1 MSKSL
6 CVRRGGI
13 AAVLLC
19 SAVCASGLLLDLS
32 GASSTCSEI
41 THLFGEVHG
50 ASYIVAE
57 LLCSLPARDGALAV
71 LGLTAALFALF
82 RRAGRGASPAGESA
96 SALNRG
102 ASEPEG
108 AGALVRSASAA
119 GGGTPRL
126 ARGASAAGARVLAE
140 RSGGGGASAWVVAV
154 LFAAAMLFGRSF
166 DETGSAAYIVGG
178 ITPAIRSCWYFIGW
192 LLPAR
197 ALVELVFE
205 GLDRLRAHGTCP
217 SGDRDRFVSPS
228 CGRLRRAAHLV
239 LGAFDRH
246 PFAAPALVLALCW
259 LPVLM
264 GYAPAL
270 FMWDTNTQILQWFG
284 LPNHISSSVDLL
296 DSSVLLTQHHPPLHT
311 ALVGLCV
318 QAGISL
324 VGSENLGI
332 FIYAVLQWA
341 VDILVISWAFR
352 IAQIVGAPRAPR
364 FVALGFIA
372 LVPAYSNYSVLVT
385 KDVLFASA
393 LLLFAIEL
401 VYLVFCAASSDGRIA
416 FSRRHAVLL
425 VAGALGTALLRSGM
439 IVAVA
444 GGALAATLLLWRMQ
458 RRLAREGLR
467 PVSARLL
474 LRVPLIALAL
484 VIAVNLLLARVV
496 YPALAITPS
505 SKREVLS
512 IPMQQV
518 ARFMRDRP
526 DAVQPEDLR
535 AIDRVLDAPS
545 LARLYDPSKSDPV
558 KATYKEQ
565 ASSDDL
571 SAFWQT
577 WARLFARDPGCFI
590 SATAANYYGYFYPA
604 HAMSWSYTSYFSSL
618 VMANTETNL
627 IYSDIASYFSFHQ
640 LDHPLVRA
648 LDGLCSGYR
657 LLFQRLPF
665 LTLTMQAAL
674 YDWALVLLTAYAV
687 RRRRSHA
694 AVFLVPA
701 WVVLLIALVGPCNAT
716 TYFRYAY
723 PVALLVP
730 FLALLIMAPDSRDRA
745 RRASAFVSISTTGGS
760 SMDSPS
766 NMAACAAVGMV
777 AAADTGVVTGSV
789 AAADAA
795 AGTAAAADAAAATA
809 AAAEANAGATSAAAT
824 DAAVANA
831 AAVDA
836 DATDAATPETA
847 ETAPTAKGH
856 VAVLIPCYNEELTV
870 GEVIDDFRRVL
881 PGASIYVYDNN
892 SSDRTAQVA
901 REHGAQVRFE
911 PRQGKGV
918 TVRQMFRDIEADC
931 YLLVD
936 GDSTYPADA
945 APSLIDPILAGEADM
960 TVGDRLSN
968 GSYAQENQRPF
979 HDFGNN
985 LVRWLIRLMYGY
997 AFHDVMTGYRAFSRV
1012 FVRSMPVV
1020 SRGFQLECE
1029 ISIHAVDK
1037 GWRIKEVPIDY
1048 RDRPAGSVSKLSTVS
1063 DGVRVLMAIGSLFKD
1078 YLPFKFFSLVAAVFV
1093 ALGLAAGIPVVA
1105 EFAQTGYVSKV
1116 PSAILAVGLVFC
1128 GALAFSTGCI
1138 LDTVA
1143 KATRKRWE
1151 LDVYRAEDEMRRR
1164 RR

>member
-6 CVRRGGI
+6 CVRRGGS

-32 GASSTCSEI
+32 GASSTYSEI

-57 LLCSLPARDGALAV
+57 LLCSLPARDGALAM

-102 ASEPEG
+102 ASESEG
-108 AGALVRSASAA
+108 TGVLVRSASIAED
-119 GGGTPRL
+119 GMPRF
-126 ARGASAAGARVLAE
+126 ARGASAADAGMLMEHRC
-140 RSGGGGASAWVVAV
+140 GGGASAWVVAV

-166 DETGSAAYIVGG
+166 DEAGSAAYIVGG

-197 ALVELVFE
+197 ALVELAFE

-217 SGDRDRFVSPS
+217 SGDRARSVSPS
-228 CGRLRRAAHLV
+228 CGRLRRAVRLV

-259 LPVLM
+259 LPVLV

-284 LPNHISSSVDLL
+284 LTNHISSSVDLL

-324 VGSENLGI
+324 AGSENLGI
-332 FIYAVLQWA
+332 FIYAVLQWI
-341 VDILVISWAFR
+341 VDILAISWAFR

-372 LVPAYSNYSVLVT
+372 FVPAYSNYSVLVT

-401 VYLVFCAASSDGRIA
+401 VYLVFCAASFDGRIA

-425 VAGALGTALLRSGM
+425 VAGALGAALLRSGM
-439 IVAVA
+439 VVAVA
-444 GGALAATLLLWRMQ
+444 GGAFAATLLLWHMQ

-467 PVSARLL
+467 PVSARSL
-474 LRVPLIALAL
+474 LRIPLIALAL

-505 SKREVLS
+505 SKREALS

-518 ARFMRDRP
+518 ARFMRERP

-565 ASSDDL
+565 TSSDDL

-640 LDHPLVRA
+640 LDHPFVRA

-687 RRRRSHA
+687 RRRRSHP
-694 AVFLVPA
+694 AVVLVPA
-701 WVVLLIALVGPCNAT
+701 WIVLLIALVGPCNAT

-730 FLALLIMAPDSRDRA
+730 FLALLVMAPDPRDRA
-745 RRASAFVSISTTGGS
+745 RRASTFVSISTTGGS

-766 NMAACAAVGMV
+766 NMAACAA
-777 AAADTGVVTGSV
+777 
-789 AAADAA
+789 AAADAS
-795 AGTAAAADAAAATA
+795 AGT
-809 AAAEANAGATSAAAT
+809 
-824 DAAVANA
+824 V
-831 AAVDA
+831 
-836 DATDAATPETA
+836 DAATLEAA

-870 GEVIDDFRRVL
+870 GEVIDDFRQVL

-945 APSLIDPILAGEADM
+945 APALINPILAGEADM

-1012 FVRSMPVV
+1012 FVRSLPVV

-1164 RR
+1164 QR

>member
-6 CVRRGGI
+6 CVRRGGS

-32 GASSTCSEI
+32 GASSTYSEI

-108 AGALVRSASAA
+108 TGVLVRSASTAED
-119 GGGTPRL
+119 GMPRF
-126 ARGASAAGARVLAE
+126 ACGASAADAGILVEHRC
-140 RSGGGGASAWVVAV
+140 GGGASAWVVAV
-154 LFAAAMLFGRSF
+154 LFAASMLFGRSF
-166 DETGSAAYIVGG
+166 DEAGSAAYIVGG

-197 ALVELVFE
+197 ALVELAFE
-205 GLDRLRAHGTCP
+205 GLDRLRVHGTCP
-217 SGDRDRFVSPS
+217 SGDRARSVSPS
-228 CGRLRRAAHLV
+228 CGRLRRAVRLV

-259 LPVLM
+259 LPVLI

-324 VGSENLGI
+324 AGSENLGI
-332 FIYAVLQWA
+332 FIYAVLQWI
-341 VDILVISWAFR
+341 VDILAISWAFR
-352 IAQIVGAPRAPR
+352 IAQIVGAPHAPH

-425 VAGALGTALLRSGM
+425 VAGALGAALLRSGM

-458 RRLAREGLR
+458 RRVAREGLR
-467 PVSARLL
+467 PVSARSL
-474 LRVPLIALAL
+474 LRIPLIALAL
-484 VIAVNLLLARVV
+484 VIAANLLLARVV

-535 AIDRVLDAPS
+535 AIDRALDAPS

-640 LDHPLVRA
+640 LDHPFVRA

-694 AVFLVPA
+694 AVFLAPA
-701 WVVLLIALVGPCNAT
+701 WIVLLIALVGPCNAT

-730 FLALLIMAPDSRDRA
+730 FLALITMAPAPPWDRA
-745 RRASAFVSISTTGGS
+745 CRASTFVSISTTGGS

-766 NMAACAAVGMV
+766 NMAACAA
-777 AAADTGVVTGSV
+777 
-789 AAADAA
+789 AAADAS
-795 AGTAAAADAAAATA
+795 AGT
-809 AAAEANAGATSAAAT
+809 
-824 DAAVANA
+824 V
-831 AAVDA
+831 
-836 DATDAATPETA
+836 DAATLEAA

-945 APSLIDPILAGEADM
+945 APALINPILAGEADM

-1012 FVRSMPVV
+1012 FVRSLPVV

-1164 RR
+1164 QR

>member
-701 WVVLLIALVGPCNAT
+701 WIVLLIALVGPCNAT

-730 FLALLIMAPDSRDRA
+730 FLALITMAPAPPWDRA
-745 RRASAFVSISTTGGS
+745 CRASTFVSISTTGGS

-766 NMAACAAVGMV
+766 NMAACAA
-777 AAADTGVVTGSV
+777 
-789 AAADAA
+789 AAADAS
-795 AGTAAAADAAAATA
+795 AGT
-809 AAAEANAGATSAAAT
+809 
-824 DAAVANA
+824 V
-831 AAVDA
+831 
-836 DATDAATPETA
+836 DAATPEAA

-1105 EFAQTGYVSKV
+1105 EFTQTGYVSKV

>member
-6 CVRRGGI
+6 CVRRGGS

-32 GASSTCSEI
+32 GASSTYSEI

-50 ASYIVAE
+50 TSYIVAE

-82 RRAGRGASPAGESA
+82 RRAGRGAS
-96 SALNRG
+96 
-102 ASEPEG
+102 EPEG
-108 AGALVRSASAA
+108 TGVLVRSASAA
-119 GGGTPRL
+119 EDGMPRF
-126 ARGASAAGARVLAE
+126 ARGASAADAGMLMEHRC
-140 RSGGGGASAWVVAV
+140 GGGASAWVVAV

-166 DETGSAAYIVGG
+166 DEAGSAAYIVGG

-197 ALVELVFE
+197 ALVELAFE
-205 GLDRLRAHGTCP
+205 GLDRLRVHGACP
-217 SGDRDRFVSPS
+217 SGDRARSVSPS
-228 CGRLRRAAHLV
+228 CGRLRRAARLV

-259 LPVLM
+259 LPVLI

-324 VGSENLGI
+324 AGSENLGI
-332 FIYAVLQWA
+332 FIYAVLQWV
-341 VDILVISWAFR
+341 VDILAISWAFR

-401 VYLVFCAASSDGRIA
+401 VYLVFCAASFDGRIA
-416 FSRRHAVLL
+416 FSRRHAVML
-425 VAGALGTALLRSGM
+425 VAGALGAALLRSGM
-439 IVAVA
+439 VVAVA

-458 RRLAREGLR
+458 RRLAPEDLR
-467 PVSARLL
+467 PVSARSL

-505 SKREVLS
+505 SRREALS

-518 ARFMRDRP
+518 ARFMRDHP

-545 LARLYDPSKSDPV
+545 LVRLYDPSKSDPV

-565 ASSDDL
+565 TSSDDL

-618 VMANTETNL
+618 VMANAETNL

-640 LDHPLVRA
+640 LDHPLVHA

-701 WVVLLIALVGPCNAT
+701 WIVLLIALVGPCNAT

-730 FLALLIMAPDSRDRA
+730 FLALITMALAPWDRA
-745 RRASAFVSISTTGGS
+745 CRASTFVSISTTGGS

-777 AAADTGVVTGSV
+777 AAAAADTDVVTGSV
-789 AAADAA
+789 AVAS
-795 AGTAAAADAAAATA
+795 AATA
-809 AAAEANAGATSAAAT
+809 AATVANAGATSAAA
-824 DAAVANA
+824 V
-831 AAVDA
+831 
-836 DATDAATPETA
+836 DAATPETA

-1105 EFAQTGYVSKV
+1105 EFTQTGYVSKV

>member
-1 MSKSL
+1 
-6 CVRRGGI
+6 
-13 AAVLLC
+13 
-19 SAVCASGLLLDLS
+19 
-32 GASSTCSEI
+32 
-41 THLFGEVHG
+41 
-50 ASYIVAE
+50 
-57 LLCSLPARDGALAV
+57 
-71 LGLTAALFALF
+71 
-82 RRAGRGASPAGESA
+82 
-96 SALNRG
+96 
-102 ASEPEG
+102 
-108 AGALVRSASAA
+108 
-119 GGGTPRL
+119 
-126 ARGASAAGARVLAE
+126 
-140 RSGGGGASAWVVAV
+140 
-154 LFAAAMLFGRSF
+154 
-166 DETGSAAYIVGG
+166 
-178 ITPAIRSCWYFIGW
+178 
-192 LLPAR
+192 
-197 ALVELVFE
+197 
-205 GLDRLRAHGTCP
+205 
-217 SGDRDRFVSPS
+217 
-228 CGRLRRAAHLV
+228 
-239 LGAFDRH
+239 
-246 PFAAPALVLALCW
+246 
-259 LPVLM
+259 
-264 GYAPAL
+264 
-270 FMWDTNTQILQWFG
+270 MWDTNTQILQWFG

-324 VGSENLGI
+324 AGSENLGI
-332 FIYAVLQWA
+332 FIYTVLQWT
-341 VDILVISWAFR
+341 VDILAISWAFR

-416 FSRRHAVLL
+416 FSRRHTVLL

-439 IVAVA
+439 VVVVA

-467 PVSARLL
+467 PVSARSL
-474 LRVPLIALAL
+474 LRIPLIALAL
-484 VIAVNLLLARVV
+484 VIAVNLLLVRVV

-505 SKREVLS
+505 SKREALS

-640 LDHPLVRA
+640 LDHPFVRA

-701 WVVLLIALVGPCNAT
+701 WIVLLIALVGPCNAT
-716 TYFRYAY
+716 TYFRYAF

-730 FLALLIMAPDSRDRA
+730 FLALLVMAPDPRDRA
-745 RRASAFVSISTTGGS
+745 RRASTFVSISTTGGS

-766 NMAACAAVGMV
+766 NMAACAA
-777 AAADTGVVTGSV
+777 
-789 AAADAA
+789 AAADAS
-795 AGTAAAADAAAATA
+795 AGT
-809 AAAEANAGATSAAAT
+809 
-824 DAAVANA
+824 V
-831 AAVDA
+831 
-836 DATDAATPETA
+836 DAATPEAA

-870 GEVIDDFRRVL
+870 GEVIDDFRQVL

-945 APSLIDPILAGEADM
+945 APALINPILAGEADM

-1012 FVRSMPVV
+1012 FVRSLPVV

-1164 RR
+1164 QR

>member
-6 CVRRGGI
+6 CVRRGGS

-32 GASSTCSEI
+32 GASSTYSEI

-50 ASYIVAE
+50 TSYIVAE

-82 RRAGRGASPAGESA
+82 RRAGRGAS
-96 SALNRG
+96 
-102 ASEPEG
+102 EPEG
-108 AGALVRSASAA
+108 TGVLVRSASAA
-119 GGGTPRL
+119 EDGMPRF
-126 ARGASAAGARVLAE
+126 ARGASAADAGMLMEHRC
-140 RSGGGGASAWVVAV
+140 GGGASAWVVAV

-166 DETGSAAYIVGG
+166 DEAGSAAYIVGG

-197 ALVELVFE
+197 ALVELAFE
-205 GLDRLRAHGTCP
+205 GLDRLRVHGACP
-217 SGDRDRFVSPS
+217 SGDRARSVSPS
-228 CGRLRRAAHLV
+228 CGRLRRAARLV

-259 LPVLM
+259 LPVLI

-324 VGSENLGI
+324 AGSENLGI
-332 FIYAVLQWA
+332 FIYAVLQWV
-341 VDILVISWAFR
+341 VDILAISWAFR

-401 VYLVFCAASSDGRIA
+401 VYLVFCAASFDGRIA
-416 FSRRHAVLL
+416 FSRRHAVML
-425 VAGALGTALLRSGM
+425 VAGALGAALLRSGM
-439 IVAVA
+439 VVAVA

-458 RRLAREGLR
+458 RRLAPEDLR
-467 PVSARLL
+467 PVSARSL

-505 SKREVLS
+505 SRREALS

-545 LARLYDPSKSDPV
+545 LVRLYDPSKSDPV

-565 ASSDDL
+565 TSSDDL

-618 VMANTETNL
+618 VMANAETNL

-674 YDWALVLLTAYAV
+674 NDWALVLLTAYAV

-701 WVVLLIALVGPCNAT
+701 WIVLLIALVGPCNAT

-730 FLALLIMAPDSRDRA
+730 FLALITMALAPWDRA
-745 RRASAFVSISTTGGS
+745 CRASTFVSISTTGGS

-777 AAADTGVVTGSV
+777 AAAAADTDVVTGSV
-789 AAADAA
+789 AVAS
-795 AGTAAAADAAAATA
+795 AATA
-809 AAAEANAGATSAAAT
+809 AATVANAGATSAAA
-824 DAAVANA
+824 V
-831 AAVDA
+831 
-836 DATDAATPETA
+836 DAATPEAA

-892 SSDRTAQVA
+892 SNDRTAQVA

-945 APSLIDPILAGEADM
+945 APALIDPILAGEADM

-985 LVRWLIRLMYGY
+985 LVSWLIRLMYGY

-1012 FVRSMPVV
+1012 FVRSLPVV

-1105 EFAQTGYVSKV
+1105 EFAQTGYVSKM

-1164 RR
+1164 QR

>member
-6 CVRRGGI
+6 CVRRGGS

-32 GASSTCSEI
+32 GASSTYSEI

-82 RRAGRGASPAGESA
+82 RRAGRGASPAGEGA

-102 ASEPEG
+102 APEPEG
-108 AGALVRSASAA
+108 TGVLVRSASTAED
-119 GGGTPRL
+119 GMPRF
-126 ARGASAAGARVLAE
+126 ARGASAADAGILVEHRC
-140 RSGGGGASAWVVAV
+140 GGGASAWVVAV

-166 DETGSAAYIVGG
+166 DEAGSAAYIVGG

-197 ALVELVFE
+197 ALVELAFE
-205 GLDRLRAHGTCP
+205 GLDRLRAHGACP
-217 SGDRDRFVSPS
+217 SGDRARSVSPS
-228 CGRLRRAAHLV
+228 CGRLRRAARLV

-259 LPVLM
+259 LPVLV

-324 VGSENLGI
+324 AGSENLGI

-341 VDILVISWAFR
+341 VDILAISWAFR

-401 VYLVFCAASSDGRIA
+401 VYLVFCAASFDGRIA

-425 VAGALGTALLRSGM
+425 VAGALGAALLRSGM
-439 IVAVA
+439 VVAVA

-467 PVSARLL
+467 PVSARSL

-505 SKREVLS
+505 SKREALS

-518 ARFMRDRP
+518 ARVVRDRP
-526 DAVQPEDLR
+526 DAVQSEDLR

-545 LARLYDPSKSDPV
+545 LVRLYDPSKSDPV

-577 WARLFARDPGCFI
+577 WARLFARDPGCCI

-640 LDHPLVRA
+640 LDHPFVRA

-687 RRRRSHA
+687 RRRRSHP

-701 WVVLLIALVGPCNAT
+701 WIVLLIALVGPCNAT

-730 FLALLIMAPDSRDRA
+730 FLALITMAPAPWDRA
-745 RRASAFVSISTTGGS
+745 CRASTFVSISTTGGS

-766 NMAACAAVGMV
+766 NMAACAA
-777 AAADTGVVTGSV
+777 
-789 AAADAA
+789 AAADAS
-795 AGTAAAADAAAATA
+795 AGT
-809 AAAEANAGATSAAAT
+809 
-824 DAAVANA
+824 V
-831 AAVDA
+831 
-836 DATDAATPETA
+836 DAATPEAT

-945 APSLIDPILAGEADM
+945 APALIDPILAGEADM

-1012 FVRSMPVV
+1012 FVRSLPVV

-1093 ALGLAAGIPVVA
+1093 ALGLAVGIPVVA

-1151 LDVYRAEDEMRRR
+1151 LDVYRAEDEMRKRQR
-1164 RR
+1164 

>member
-6 CVRRGGI
+6 CVRRGGS

-19 SAVCASGLLLDLS
+19 SSVCASGLLLDLS
-32 GASSTCSEI
+32 GASSTYSEI

-50 ASYIVAE
+50 TSYIVAE

-82 RRAGRGASPAGESA
+82 RRAGRGAS
-96 SALNRG
+96 
-102 ASEPEG
+102 EPEG
-108 AGALVRSASAA
+108 TGALVRSASAA
-119 GGGTPRL
+119 GDGMPRF
-126 ARGASAAGARVLAE
+126 ARGASAADAGVLVE
-140 RSGGGGASAWVVAV
+140 HRCGGGASAWVVAV

-166 DETGSAAYIVGG
+166 DEAGSAAYIVGG

-197 ALVELVFE
+197 ALVELAFE
-205 GLDRLRAHGTCP
+205 GLDRLHAHGACP
-217 SGDRDRFVSPS
+217 SGDRARSVSPS
-228 CGRLRRAAHLV
+228 CGRLRRAARLV

-259 LPVLM
+259 LPVLI

-324 VGSENLGI
+324 AGSENLGI
-332 FIYAVLQWA
+332 FIYAVLQWI
-341 VDILVISWAFR
+341 VDILAISWAFR
-352 IAQIVGAPRAPR
+352 IAQIVGTPRAPR

-401 VYLVFCAASSDGRIA
+401 VYLVFCAASFDGRIA

-439 IVAVA
+439 VVAVA

-467 PVSARLL
+467 PVSARSL
-474 LRVPLIALAL
+474 LRIPLIALAL
-484 VIAVNLLLARVV
+484 VIAVNLLLACVV

-505 SKREVLS
+505 SKREALS

-640 LDHPLVRA
+640 LDHPFVRA

-665 LTLTMQAAL
+665 LTLTLQAAL

-687 RRRRSHA
+687 RRRRSHP

-701 WVVLLIALVGPCNAT
+701 WIVLLIALVGPCNAT

-730 FLALLIMAPDSRDRA
+730 FLALLVMAPDPRDRA
-745 RRASAFVSISTTGGS
+745 RRASTFVSISTTGGS

-777 AAADTGVVTGSV
+777 AAADTDVVTGSV
-789 AAADAA
+789 AAADATTA
-795 AGTAAAADAAAATA
+795 TATAAAAEANAAATG
-809 AAAEANAGATSAAAT
+809 AAEANAGATSAG
-824 DAAVANA
+824 
-831 AAVDA
+831 
-836 DATDAATPETA
+836 ATDAATPEAA

-945 APSLIDPILAGEADM
+945 APALINPILAGEADM

-1012 FVRSMPVV
+1012 FVRSLPVV

-1078 YLPFKFFSLVAAVFV
+1078 YLPFKFFSLMAAVFV

-1164 RR
+1164 QR

>member
-6 CVRRGGI
+6 CVRRGGS

-32 GASSTCSEI
+32 GASSTYSEI

-57 LLCSLPARDGALAV
+57 LLCSLPVRDGALAV

-102 ASEPEG
+102 ASESEG
-108 AGALVRSASAA
+108 TGVLVRSASTAED
-119 GGGTPRL
+119 GMPRF
-126 ARGASAAGARVLAE
+126 ARGASAADAGILVEHRC
-140 RSGGGGASAWVVAV
+140 GGGASAWVVAV
-154 LFAAAMLFGRSF
+154 LFAVAMLFGRSF
-166 DETGSAAYIVGG
+166 DEAGSAAYIVGG

-197 ALVELVFE
+197 ALVELAFE

-217 SGDRDRFVSPS
+217 SGDCARSASPS
-228 CGRLRRAAHLV
+228 CGRMRRAAHLV

-259 LPVLM
+259 FPVLI

-324 VGSENLGI
+324 AGSENLGI
-332 FIYAVLQWA
+332 FIYTVLQWT
-341 VDILVISWAFR
+341 VDILAISWAFR

-416 FSRRHAVLL
+416 FSRRHTVLL

-439 IVAVA
+439 VVVVA

-467 PVSARLL
+467 PVSARSL
-474 LRVPLIALAL
+474 LRIPLIALAL
-484 VIAVNLLLARVV
+484 VIAVNLLLVRVV

-505 SKREVLS
+505 SKREALS

-640 LDHPLVRA
+640 LDHPFVRA

-701 WVVLLIALVGPCNAT
+701 WIVLLIALVGPCNAT
-716 TYFRYAY
+716 TYFRYAF

-730 FLALLIMAPDSRDRA
+730 FLALLVMAPDPRDRA
-745 RRASAFVSISTTGGS
+745 RRASTFVSISTTGGS

-766 NMAACAAVGMV
+766 NMAACAA
-777 AAADTGVVTGSV
+777 
-789 AAADAA
+789 AAADAS
-795 AGTAAAADAAAATA
+795 AGT
-809 AAAEANAGATSAAAT
+809 
-824 DAAVANA
+824 V
-831 AAVDA
+831 
-836 DATDAATPETA
+836 DAATPEAA

-1012 FVRSMPVV
+1012 FVRSLPVV

-1078 YLPFKFFSLVAAVFV
+1078 YLPFKFFSFVAAVFV
-1093 ALGLAAGIPVVA
+1093 ALGLAAGIPVIA

-1164 RR
+1164 QR

>member
-6 CVRRGGI
+6 CVRRGGS

-32 GASSTCSEI
+32 GASSTYSEI

-82 RRAGRGASPAGESA
+82 RRAGRGAS
-96 SALNRG
+96 
-102 ASEPEG
+102 
-108 AGALVRSASAA
+108 
-119 GGGTPRL
+119 
-126 ARGASAAGARVLAE
+126 AAGARVLAE
-140 RSGGGGASAWVVAV
+140 RSGGGGASAWAVAV

-217 SGDRDRFVSPS
+217 SGGRDRFVSPS

-246 PFAAPALVLALCW
+246 PFAASALVLALCW
-259 LPVLM
+259 LPVLI

-296 DSSVLLTQHHPPLHT
+296 DSSVLLTQHHPPLQT

-324 VGSENLGI
+324 AGSENLGI

-385 KDVLFASA
+385 KDVFFASA

-467 PVSARLL
+467 PVSARSL

-526 DAVQPEDLR
+526 DAVQPEDLS

-577 WARLFARDPGCFI
+577 WARLFVRDPGCFI

-701 WVVLLIALVGPCNAT
+701 WIVLLIALVGPCNAT

-730 FLALLIMAPDSRDRA
+730 FLALLVMAPDPRDRA
-745 RRASAFVSISTTGGS
+745 RRASTFVSISTTGGS

-795 AGTAAAADAAAATA
+795 AGTAAAADATTATA

-836 DATDAATPETA
+836 GATDAATPEAA

-1164 RR
+1164 QR

>member
-6 CVRRGGI
+6 CVRRGGS

-32 GASSTCSEI
+32 GASSTYSEI

-57 LLCSLPARDGALAV
+57 LLCSLPARDGALAM

-102 ASEPEG
+102 ASESEG
-108 AGALVRSASAA
+108 AGVLVRSASTAED
-119 GGGTPRL
+119 GMPRF
-126 ARGASAAGARVLAE
+126 ARGASAADAGMLMEHRC
-140 RSGGGGASAWVVAV
+140 GGGASAWVVAV

-166 DETGSAAYIVGG
+166 DEAGSAAYIVGG

-197 ALVELVFE
+197 ALVELAFE

-217 SGDRDRFVSPS
+217 SGDRARSVSPS
-228 CGRLRRAAHLV
+228 CGRLRRAVRLV

-259 LPVLM
+259 LPVLV

-324 VGSENLGI
+324 AGSENLGI
-332 FIYAVLQWA
+332 FIYAVLQWI
-341 VDILVISWAFR
+341 VDILAISWAFR
-352 IAQIVGAPRAPR
+352 IAQIVGTPRAPR

-401 VYLVFCAASSDGRIA
+401 VYLVFCAASFDGRIA

-439 IVAVA
+439 VVAVA

-467 PVSARLL
+467 PVSARSL
-474 LRVPLIALAL
+474 LRIPLIALAL

-505 SKREVLS
+505 SKREALS

-701 WVVLLIALVGPCNAT
+701 WIVLLIALVGPCNAT

-730 FLALLIMAPDSRDRA
+730 FLALITMAPAPWDRA
-745 RRASAFVSISTTGGS
+745 CRASTFVSISTTGGS

-766 NMAACAAVGMV
+766 NMAARA
-777 AAADTGVVTGSV
+777 
-789 AAADAA
+789 
-795 AGTAAAADAAAATA
+795 AAAADAS
-809 AAAEANAGATSAAAT
+809 AGT
-824 DAAVANA
+824 V
-831 AAVDA
+831 
-836 DATDAATPETA
+836 DAATPEAT

-870 GEVIDDFRRVL
+870 GEVIDDFRQVL

-945 APSLIDPILAGEADM
+945 APALIDPILAGEADM

-1012 FVRSMPVV
+1012 FVRSLPVV

-1164 RR
+1164 QR

>member
-6 CVRRGGI
+6 CVRRGGS

-32 GASSTCSEI
+32 GASSTYSEI

-57 LLCSLPARDGALAV
+57 LLCSLPVRDGALAV

-102 ASEPEG
+102 ASESEG
-108 AGALVRSASAA
+108 TGVLVRSASTAED
-119 GGGTPRL
+119 GMPRF
-126 ARGASAAGARVLAE
+126 ARGASAADAGILVEHRC
-140 RSGGGGASAWVVAV
+140 GGGASAWVVAV

-166 DETGSAAYIVGG
+166 DEAGSAAYIVGG

-197 ALVELVFE
+197 ALVELAFE

-217 SGDRDRFVSPS
+217 SGDCARSASPS
-228 CGRLRRAAHLV
+228 CGRMRRAAHLV

-259 LPVLM
+259 FPVLI

-324 VGSENLGI
+324 AGSENLGI
-332 FIYAVLQWA
+332 FIYTVLQWT
-341 VDILVISWAFR
+341 VDILAISWAFR

-416 FSRRHAVLL
+416 FSRRHTVLL

-439 IVAVA
+439 VVVVA

-467 PVSARLL
+467 PVSARSL
-474 LRVPLIALAL
+474 LRIPLIALAL
-484 VIAVNLLLARVV
+484 VIAVNLLLVRVV

-505 SKREVLS
+505 SKREALS

-640 LDHPLVRA
+640 LDHPFVRA

-701 WVVLLIALVGPCNAT
+701 WIVLLIALVGPCNAT
-716 TYFRYAY
+716 TYFRYAF

-730 FLALLIMAPDSRDRA
+730 FLALLVMAPDPRDRA
-745 RRASAFVSISTTGGS
+745 RRASTFVSISTTGGS

-766 NMAACAAVGMV
+766 NMAACAA
-777 AAADTGVVTGSV
+777 
-789 AAADAA
+789 AAADAS
-795 AGTAAAADAAAATA
+795 AGT
-809 AAAEANAGATSAAAT
+809 
-824 DAAVANA
+824 V
-831 AAVDA
+831 
-836 DATDAATPETA
+836 DAATPEAA

-870 GEVIDDFRRVL
+870 GEVIDDFRQVL

-945 APSLIDPILAGEADM
+945 APALINPILAGEADM

-1012 FVRSMPVV
+1012 FVRSLPVV

-1164 RR
+1164 QR

>member
-6 CVRRGGI
+6 CVRRGGS

-19 SAVCASGLLLDLS
+19 SSVCASGLLLDLS
-32 GASSTCSEI
+32 GASSTYSEI

-82 RRAGRGASPAGESA
+82 RRAGRGASPAGD
-96 SALNRG
+96 G
-102 ASEPEG
+102 M
-108 AGALVRSASAA
+108 
-119 GGGTPRL
+119 PRF
-126 ARGASAAGARVLAE
+126 ARGASAADAGVLVE
-140 RSGGGGASAWVVAV
+140 HRCGGGASAWVVAV

-166 DETGSAAYIVGG
+166 DEAGSAAYIVGG

-197 ALVELVFE
+197 ALVELAFE
-205 GLDRLRAHGTCP
+205 GLDRLHAHGACP
-217 SGDRDRFVSPS
+217 SGDRARSVSPS
-228 CGRLRRAAHLV
+228 CGRMRRAAHLV

-259 LPVLM
+259 FPVLI

-296 DSSVLLTQHHPPLHT
+296 DSSVLLTQHHPPLYT

-324 VGSENLGI
+324 AGSENLGI
-332 FIYAVLQWA
+332 FIYAVLQWT
-341 VDILVISWAFR
+341 VDILAISWAFR

-416 FSRRHAVLL
+416 FSRRHTMLL

-439 IVAVA
+439 VVAVA

-467 PVSARLL
+467 PVSARSL
-474 LRVPLIALAL
+474 LRIPLIALAL
-484 VIAVNLLLARVV
+484 VIAVNLLLVRVV

-505 SKREVLS
+505 SKREALS

-535 AIDRVLDAPS
+535 AVDRVLDAPS

-640 LDHPLVRA
+640 LDHPFVRA

-701 WVVLLIALVGPCNAT
+701 WIVLLIALVGPCNAT

-730 FLALLIMAPDSRDRA
+730 FLALLVMAPDPRDRA
-745 RRASAFVSISTTGGS
+745 RRASTFVSISTTGGS

-766 NMAACAAVGMV
+766 NTAACAAVGMV
-777 AAADTGVVTGSV
+777 AAADTDVVTGSV
-789 AAADAA
+789 AAADA
-795 AGTAAAADAAAATA
+795 TTATA
-809 AAAEANAGATSAAAT
+809 AATVANAGATSAAAAG
-824 DAAVANA
+824 AAEANA
-831 AAVDA
+831 G
-836 DATDAATPETA
+836 ATDAGTVDAATLEAA
-847 ETAPTAKGH
+847 ETAPAAKGH

-870 GEVIDDFRRVL
+870 GEVIDDFRQVL

-945 APSLIDPILAGEADM
+945 APALINPILAGEADM

-1012 FVRSMPVV
+1012 FVRSLPVV

-1164 RR
+1164 QR

>member
-6 CVRRGGI
+6 CVRRGGS

-32 GASSTCSEI
+32 GASSTYSEI

-57 LLCSLPARDGALAV
+57 LLCSLPARDGALTM

-102 ASEPEG
+102 ASESEG
-108 AGALVRSASAA
+108 TGVLVRSASTAED
-119 GGGTPRL
+119 GMPRF
-126 ARGASAAGARVLAE
+126 ARGASAADAGMLMEHRC
-140 RSGGGGASAWVVAV
+140 GGGASAWVVAV

-166 DETGSAAYIVGG
+166 DEAGSAAYIVGG

-197 ALVELVFE
+197 ALVELAFE

-217 SGDRDRFVSPS
+217 SGDRARSVSPS
-228 CGRLRRAAHLV
+228 CGRLRRAVRLV

-259 LPVLM
+259 LPVLV

-324 VGSENLGI
+324 AGSENLGI
-332 FIYAVLQWA
+332 FIYAVLQWI
-341 VDILVISWAFR
+341 VDILAISWAFR
-352 IAQIVGAPRAPR
+352 IVQIVGAPRAPR

-401 VYLVFCAASSDGRIA
+401 VYLVFCAASFDGRIA

-439 IVAVA
+439 VVAVA

-467 PVSARLL
+467 PVSARSL

-535 AIDRVLDAPS
+535 AIDRVLDAPG

-730 FLALLIMAPDSRDRA
+730 FLALLVMAPDPRDRA
-745 RRASAFVSISTTGGS
+745 RRASTFVSISTTGGS

-777 AAADTGVVTGSV
+777 AAA
-789 AAADAA
+789 
-795 AGTAAAADAAAATA
+795 
-809 AAAEANAGATSAAAT
+809 EANAA
-824 DAAVANA
+824 
-831 AAVDA
+831 
-836 DATDAATPETA
+836 ATDAATPEAA

-945 APSLIDPILAGEADM
+945 APALINPILAGEADM

-1012 FVRSMPVV
+1012 FVRSLPVV

-1037 GWRIKEVPIDY
+1037 GWRIREVPIDY

-1164 RR
+1164 QR

>member
-6 CVRRGGI
+6 CVRRGGS

-32 GASSTCSEI
+32 GASSTYSEI

-57 LLCSLPARDGALAV
+57 LLCSLPARDGDLAV

-108 AGALVRSASAA
+108 TGALVRSASAA
-119 GGGTPRL
+119 GDGMPRF
-126 ARGASAAGARVLAE
+126 ARGASAADAGMLMEHRC
-140 RSGGGGASAWVVAV
+140 GGGASAWVVAV

-166 DETGSAAYIVGG
+166 DEAGSAAYIVGG

-197 ALVELVFE
+197 ALVELAFE

-217 SGDRDRFVSPS
+217 SGDRARSVSPS
-228 CGRLRRAAHLV
+228 CGRMRRAAHLV

-259 LPVLM
+259 LPVLV

-324 VGSENLGI
+324 AGSENLGI
-332 FIYAVLQWA
+332 FIYAALQWA

-444 GGALAATLLLWRMQ
+444 GGALAAILLLWRMQ
-458 RRLAREGLR
+458 RRLARKGLR
-467 PVSARLL
+467 SVSARSL
-474 LRVPLIALAL
+474 LRIPLIALAL
-484 VIAVNLLLARVV
+484 VIAVNLLLVRVV

-505 SKREVLS
+505 SKREALS

-640 LDHPLVRA
+640 LDHPFVRA

-723 PVALLVP
+723 PVALLAP
-730 FLALLIMAPDSRDRA
+730 FLALVIMAPDPRNRA
-745 RRASAFVSISTTGGS
+745 RRASTFVSISTTGGS

-777 AAADTGVVTGSV
+777 AAADTDVVTGSV
-789 AAADAA
+789 AAADETTA
-795 AGTAAAADAAAATA
+795 TAAAAEANAAATDAAATG
-809 AAAEANAGATSAAAT
+809 AAEANAGATSAG
-824 DAAVANA
+824 
-831 AAVDA
+831 
-836 DATDAATPETA
+836 ATDAATPEAA

-945 APSLIDPILAGEADM
+945 APALINPILAGEADM

-1012 FVRSMPVV
+1012 FVRCLPVV

-1078 YLPFKFFSLVAAVFV
+1078 YLPFKFFSLMAAVFV

-1164 RR
+1164 QR

>member
-6 CVRRGGI
+6 CVRRGGS

-32 GASSTCSEI
+32 GTSSTYSEI

-102 ASEPEG
+102 ASESEG
-108 AGALVRSASAA
+108 TGVLVRSASTAED
-119 GGGTPRL
+119 GMPRF
-126 ARGASAAGARVLAE
+126 ARGASAADAGMLMEHRC
-140 RSGGGGASAWVVAV
+140 GGGASAWVVAV

-166 DETGSAAYIVGG
+166 DEAGSAAYIVGG

-197 ALVELVFE
+197 ALVELAFE
-205 GLDRLRAHGTCP
+205 GLDRLRAHGACP
-217 SGDRDRFVSPS
+217 SGDRARSVSPS
-228 CGRLRRAAHLV
+228 CGRLRRAVRLV

-259 LPVLM
+259 LPVLV

-324 VGSENLGI
+324 AGSENLGI
-332 FIYAVLQWA
+332 FIYAVLQWI
-341 VDILVISWAFR
+341 VDILAISWAFR

-425 VAGALGTALLRSGM
+425 VAGALGAALLRSGM

-467 PVSARLL
+467 PVSARSL
-474 LRVPLIALAL
+474 LRIPLIALAL
-484 VIAVNLLLARVV
+484 VIAANLLLARVV

-505 SKREVLS
+505 SKREALS

-723 PVALLVP
+723 PVALLAP
-730 FLALLIMAPDSRDRA
+730 FLALVIMAPDPRNRA
-745 RRASAFVSISTTGGS
+745 RRASTFVSISTTGGS

-777 AAADTGVVTGSV
+777 AAADTDVVTGSV
-789 AAADAA
+789 AAADETTA
-795 AGTAAAADAAAATA
+795 TAAAAEANAAATDAAATG
-809 AAAEANAGATSAAAT
+809 AAEANAGATSAG
-824 DAAVANA
+824 
-831 AAVDA
+831 
-836 DATDAATPETA
+836 ATDAATPEAA

-945 APSLIDPILAGEADM
+945 APSLIDTILAGEADM

-1105 EFAQTGYVSKV
+1105 EFTQTGYVSKV

-1164 RR
+1164 QR

>member
-6 CVRRGGI
+6 CVRRGGS

-32 GASSTCSEI
+32 GASSTYSEI
-41 THLFGEVHG
+41 AHLFGEVHG

-57 LLCSLPARDGALAV
+57 LLCSLPVRDGALAV

-102 ASEPEG
+102 ASESEG
-108 AGALVRSASAA
+108 TGVLVRSASTAED
-119 GGGTPRL
+119 GMPRF
-126 ARGASAAGARVLAE
+126 ARGASAADAGILVEHRC
-140 RSGGGGASAWVVAV
+140 GGGASAWVVAV

-166 DETGSAAYIVGG
+166 DEAGSAAYIVGG

-197 ALVELVFE
+197 ALVELAFE

-217 SGDRDRFVSPS
+217 SGDCARSASPS
-228 CGRLRRAAHLV
+228 CGRMRRAAHLV

-259 LPVLM
+259 FPVLI

-324 VGSENLGI
+324 AGSENLGI
-332 FIYAVLQWA
+332 FIYTVLQWT
-341 VDILVISWAFR
+341 VDILAISWAFR

-416 FSRRHAVLL
+416 FSRRHTVLL

-439 IVAVA
+439 VVVVA

-467 PVSARLL
+467 PVSARSL
-474 LRVPLIALAL
+474 LRIPLIALAL
-484 VIAVNLLLARVV
+484 VIAVNLLLVRVV

-505 SKREVLS
+505 SKREALS

-565 ASSDDL
+565 ASSGDL

-640 LDHPLVRA
+640 LDHPFVRA

-701 WVVLLIALVGPCNAT
+701 WIVLLIALVGPCNAT
-716 TYFRYAY
+716 TYFRYAF

-730 FLALLIMAPDSRDRA
+730 FLALLVMAPDPRDRA
-745 RRASAFVSISTTGGS
+745 RRASTFVSISTTGGS

-766 NMAACAAVGMV
+766 NMAACAA
-777 AAADTGVVTGSV
+777 
-789 AAADAA
+789 AAADAS
-795 AGTAAAADAAAATA
+795 AGT
-809 AAAEANAGATSAAAT
+809 
-824 DAAVANA
+824 V
-831 AAVDA
+831 
-836 DATDAATPETA
+836 DAATPEAA

-870 GEVIDDFRRVL
+870 GEVIDDFRQVL

-945 APSLIDPILAGEADM
+945 APALINPILAGEADM

-1012 FVRSMPVV
+1012 FVRSLPVV

-1164 RR
+1164 QR

>member
-6 CVRRGGI
+6 CVRRGGS

-32 GASSTCSEI
+32 GTSSTYSEI

-102 ASEPEG
+102 ASESEG
-108 AGALVRSASAA
+108 TGVLVRSASTAED
-119 GGGTPRL
+119 GMPRF
-126 ARGASAAGARVLAE
+126 ARGASAADAGMLMEHRC
-140 RSGGGGASAWVVAV
+140 GGGASAWVVAV

-166 DETGSAAYIVGG
+166 DEAGSAAYIVGG

-197 ALVELVFE
+197 ALVELAFE
-205 GLDRLRAHGTCP
+205 GLDRLRAHGACP
-217 SGDRDRFVSPS
+217 SGDRARSVSPS
-228 CGRLRRAAHLV
+228 CGRLRRAVRLV
-239 LGAFDRH
+239 LSAFDRH

-259 LPVLM
+259 LPVLV

-324 VGSENLGI
+324 AGSENLGI
-332 FIYAVLQWA
+332 FIYAVLQWI
-341 VDILVISWAFR
+341 VDILAISWAFR

-416 FSRRHAVLL
+416 FSRRHTMLL

-439 IVAVA
+439 VVAVA

-467 PVSARLL
+467 PVSARSLF
-474 LRVPLIALAL
+474 RVPLIALAL
-484 VIAVNLLLARVV
+484 VIAVNLLLVRVV

-505 SKREVLS
+505 SKREALS

-577 WARLFARDPGCFI
+577 WTRLFARDPGCFI

-640 LDHPLVRA
+640 LDHPFVRA

-701 WVVLLIALVGPCNAT
+701 WIVLLIALVGPCNAT

-723 PVALLVP
+723 PVALIVP
-730 FLALLIMAPDSRDRA
+730 FLALLVMAPAPWDRA
-745 RRASAFVSISTTGGS
+745 RRASTFVSISTTGGS

-766 NMAACAAVGMV
+766 NTAACAAVGMV
-777 AAADTGVVTGSV
+777 AAADTDVVTGSV
-789 AAADAA
+789 AAADA
-795 AGTAAAADAAAATA
+795 TTATA
-809 AAAEANAGATSAAAT
+809 AAAEANAAATGAAEANAGAT
-824 DAAVANA
+824 NA
-831 AAVDA
+831 G
-836 DATDAATPETA
+836 ATDAATPEAA

-945 APSLIDPILAGEADM
+945 APALINPILAGEADM

-968 GSYAQENQRPF
+968 GSYAQENQRLF

-1012 FVRSMPVV
+1012 FVRSLPVV

-1093 ALGLAAGIPVVA
+1093 ALGLAVGIPVVA

-1164 RR
+1164 QR

>member
-6 CVRRGGI
+6 CVRRGGS

-32 GASSTCSEI
+32 GASSTYSEI

-108 AGALVRSASAA
+108 TGVLVRSASTAED
-119 GGGTPRL
+119 GMPRF
-126 ARGASAAGARVLAE
+126 ARGASAADAGILVEHRC
-140 RSGGGGASAWVVAV
+140 GGGASAWVAAV
-154 LFAAAMLFGRSF
+154 LFAASMLFGRSF
-166 DETGSAAYIVGG
+166 DEAGSAAYIVGG

-197 ALVELVFE
+197 ALVELAFE
-205 GLDRLRAHGTCP
+205 GLDRLRVHGTCP
-217 SGDRDRFVSPS
+217 SGDRARSVSPS
-228 CGRLRRAAHLV
+228 CGRLRRAVRLV

-259 LPVLM
+259 LPVLI

-324 VGSENLGI
+324 AGSENLGI
-332 FIYAVLQWA
+332 FIYAVLQWT
-341 VDILVISWAFR
+341 VDILAISWAFR

-393 LLLFAIEL
+393 LLMFAIEL
-401 VYLVFCAASSDGRIA
+401 VYLVFCAASFDGRIA

-425 VAGALGTALLRSGM
+425 VAGALGAALLRSGM
-439 IVAVA
+439 VVAVA
-444 GGALAATLLLWRMQ
+444 GGAIAATLLLWRMQ

-467 PVSARLL
+467 PVSARSL
-474 LRVPLIALAL
+474 LRIPLIALAL

-505 SKREVLS
+505 SKREALS

-640 LDHPLVRA
+640 LDHPFVRA

-687 RRRRSHA
+687 RRRRSHP
-694 AVFLVPA
+694 AVVLVPA
-701 WVVLLIALVGPCNAT
+701 WIVLLIALVGPCNAT

-730 FLALLIMAPDSRDRA
+730 FLALLVMAPDPRDRA
-745 RRASAFVSISTTGGS
+745 RRASTFVSISTTGGS

-766 NMAACAAVGMV
+766 NMAACAA
-777 AAADTGVVTGSV
+777 
-789 AAADAA
+789 AAADAS
-795 AGTAAAADAAAATA
+795 AGT
-809 AAAEANAGATSAAAT
+809 
-824 DAAVANA
+824 V
-831 AAVDA
+831 
-836 DATDAATPETA
+836 DAATLEAA

-945 APSLIDPILAGEADM
+945 APALIDPILAGEADM

-1012 FVRSMPVV
+1012 FVRSLPVV

-1078 YLPFKFFSLVAAVFV
+1078 YLPFKFFSLMAAVFV

-1164 RR
+1164 QR

>member
-1 MSKSL
+1 M
-6 CVRRGGI
+6 
-13 AAVLLC
+13 
-19 SAVCASGLLLDLS
+19 
-32 GASSTCSEI
+32 
-41 THLFGEVHG
+41 HG

-108 AGALVRSASAA
+108 AGVLVRSASAA
-119 GGGTPRL
+119 EDGTPRL
-126 ARGASAAGARVLAE
+126 ARGASAAGARALAE
-140 RSGGGGASAWVVAV
+140 RGGGGGASAWVVAV
-154 LFAAAMLFGRSF
+154 LFAAAMLFRRSF

-197 ALVELVFE
+197 ALVELAFE

-217 SGDRDRFVSPS
+217 SGDRTRFVSPS

-259 LPVLM
+259 FPVLI

-324 VGSENLGI
+324 AGSENLGI

-341 VDILVISWAFR
+341 VDILAISWAFR

-364 FVALGFIA
+364 LVALGFIA

-393 LLLFAIEL
+393 LLLFAVEL
-401 VYLVFCAASSDGRIA
+401 VYLIICAASSDGRIA

-444 GGALAATLLLWRMQ
+444 GGALAAILLLWRMQ

-467 PVSARLL
+467 PVSARSL

-496 YPALAITPS
+496 YPALTITPS

-526 DAVQPEDLR
+526 DAVRPEDLR

-577 WARLFARDPGCFI
+577 WAKLFARDPGCFI

-627 IYSDIASYFSFHQ
+627 IYSDIASYFSFHK

-730 FLALLIMAPDSRDRA
+730 FLALFIMAPGPRYHA
-745 RRASAFVSISTTGGS
+745 RHASTFVSISTTGGS

-766 NMAACAAVGMV
+766 NTAACA
-777 AAADTGVVTGSV
+777 
-789 AAADAA
+789 
-795 AGTAAAADAAAATA
+795 A
-809 AAAEANAGATSAAAT
+809 AAAEANAGATDAAEV

-831 AAVDA
+831 GATSAG
-836 DATDAATPETA
+836 ATDAATPEAA
-847 ETAPTAKGH
+847 EIAPAAKGH
-856 VAVLIPCYNEELTV
+856 LAVLIPCYNEELTV

-945 APSLIDPILAGEADM
+945 APALIDPILAGEADM

-1012 FVRSMPVV
+1012 FVRSLPVV

-1063 DGVRVLMAIGSLFKD
+1063 DGARVLMAIGSLFKD

-1116 PSAILAVGLVFC
+1116 PSAILAVGLVLC

-1143 KATRKRWE
+1143 KATRKR
-1151 LDVYRAEDEMRRR
+1151 
-1164 RR
+1164 

>member
-6 CVRRGGI
+6 CVRRGGS

-32 GASSTCSEI
+32 GASSTYSEI

-57 LLCSLPARDGALAV
+57 LLCSLPARDGALAM

-102 ASEPEG
+102 ASESEG
-108 AGALVRSASAA
+108 AGVLVRSASTAED
-119 GGGTPRL
+119 GMPRF
-126 ARGASAAGARVLAE
+126 ARGASAADAGMLMEHRC
-140 RSGGGGASAWVVAV
+140 GGGASAWVVAV

-166 DETGSAAYIVGG
+166 DEAGSAAYIVGG

-197 ALVELVFE
+197 ALVELAFE
-205 GLDRLRAHGTCP
+205 GLDRLHAHGACP
-217 SGDRDRFVSPS
+217 SGDRARSVSPS
-228 CGRLRRAAHLV
+228 CGRLRRAARLV

-246 PFAAPALVLALCW
+246 PFAAPAFVLALCW
-259 LPVLM
+259 LPVLV

-324 VGSENLGI
+324 AGSENLGI
-332 FIYAVLQWA
+332 FIYTVLQWT
-341 VDILVISWAFR
+341 VDILAISWAFR

-416 FSRRHAVLL
+416 FSRRHTVLL

-439 IVAVA
+439 VVAVA

-467 PVSARLL
+467 PVSARSL
-474 LRVPLIALAL
+474 LRIPLIALAL
-484 VIAVNLLLARVV
+484 VIAVNLLLVRVV

-505 SKREVLS
+505 SKREALS

-701 WVVLLIALVGPCNAT
+701 WIVLLIALVGPCNAT

-730 FLALLIMAPDSRDRA
+730 FLALITMAPAPWDRA
-745 RRASAFVSISTTGGS
+745 CRASTFVSISTTGGS

-766 NMAACAAVGMV
+766 NMAARAAVGMV
-777 AAADTGVVTGSV
+777 AAADTDVVTGSV
-789 AAADAA
+789 AAADE
-795 AGTAAAADAAAATA
+795 TTATA
-809 AAAEANAGATSAAAT
+809 AAAEANAAATGAAEANAGVTSAG
-824 DAAVANA
+824 
-831 AAVDA
+831 
-836 DATDAATPETA
+836 ATDAATPEAA

-945 APSLIDPILAGEADM
+945 APALIDPILAGEADM

-1012 FVRSMPVV
+1012 FVRSLPVV

-1164 RR
+1164 QR

>member
-6 CVRRGGI
+6 CVRRGGS

-32 GASSTCSEI
+32 GASSTYSEI

-57 LLCSLPARDGALAV
+57 LLCSLPARDGALAM

-102 ASEPEG
+102 ASESEG
-108 AGALVRSASAA
+108 TGVLVRSASTAED
-119 GGGTPRL
+119 GMPRF
-126 ARGASAAGARVLAE
+126 ARGASAADAGMLMEHRC
-140 RSGGGGASAWVVAV
+140 GGGASAWVVAV

-166 DETGSAAYIVGG
+166 DEAGSAAYIVGG

-197 ALVELVFE
+197 ALVELAFE

-217 SGDRDRFVSPS
+217 SGDRARSVSPS
-228 CGRLRRAAHLV
+228 CGRLRRAVRLV
-239 LGAFDRH
+239 LGTFDRH
-246 PFAAPALVLALCW
+246 PFATPALVLALCW
-259 LPVLM
+259 LPVLV

-324 VGSENLGI
+324 AGSENLGI
-332 FIYAVLQWA
+332 FIYAVLQWI
-341 VDILVISWAFR
+341 VDILAISCAFR
-352 IAQIVGAPRAPR
+352 IAQIVGAPRTPR

-416 FSRRHAVLL
+416 FSHRHTVLL

-439 IVAVA
+439 VVAVA

-467 PVSARLL
+467 PVSARSL
-474 LRVPLIALAL
+474 LRIPLIALAL
-484 VIAVNLLLARVV
+484 VIAVNLLLVRVV

-505 SKREVLS
+505 SKREALS

-545 LARLYDPSKSDPV
+545 LALLYDPSKSDPV

-687 RRRRSHA
+687 RRRRSHP

-701 WVVLLIALVGPCNAT
+701 WIVLLIALVGPCNAT

-730 FLALLIMAPDSRDRA
+730 FLALLVMAPDPRDRA
-745 RRASAFVSISTTGGS
+745 RRASTFVSISTTGGS

-766 NMAACAAVGMV
+766 NMAACAA
-777 AAADTGVVTGSV
+777 
-789 AAADAA
+789 AAADAS
-795 AGTAAAADAAAATA
+795 ADT
-809 AAAEANAGATSAAAT
+809 
-824 DAAVANA
+824 V
-831 AAVDA
+831 
-836 DATDAATPETA
+836 DAATPEAA

-945 APSLIDPILAGEADM
+945 APALIDPILAGEADM

-1012 FVRSMPVV
+1012 FVRSLPVV

-1164 RR
+1164 QR

>member
-6 CVRRGGI
+6 CVRRGGS

-32 GASSTCSEI
+32 GASSTYSEI

-57 LLCSLPARDGALAV
+57 LLCSLPARDGALAM

-102 ASEPEG
+102 ASESEG
-108 AGALVRSASAA
+108 TGVLVRSASIAED
-119 GGGTPRL
+119 GMPRF
-126 ARGASAAGARVLAE
+126 ARGASAADAGMLMEHRC
-140 RSGGGGASAWVVAV
+140 GGGASAWVVAV

-166 DETGSAAYIVGG
+166 DEAGSAAYIVGG

-197 ALVELVFE
+197 ALVELAFE
-205 GLDRLRAHGTCP
+205 GLDRLRAHGACP
-217 SGDRDRFVSPS
+217 SGDRARSVSPS
-228 CGRLRRAAHLV
+228 CGRLRRAARLV
-239 LGAFDRH
+239 LGAFDRR

-259 LPVLM
+259 LPVLV

-324 VGSENLGI
+324 AGSENLGI
-332 FIYAVLQWA
+332 FIYAVLQWI
-341 VDILVISWAFR
+341 VDIFAISWAFR

-401 VYLVFCAASSDGRIA
+401 VYLVFCAASFDGRIA

-425 VAGALGTALLRSGM
+425 VAGALGAALLRSGM
-439 IVAVA
+439 VVAVA
-444 GGALAATLLLWRMQ
+444 GGAIAATLLLWRMQ
-458 RRLAREGLR
+458 RRLAPEDLR
-467 PVSARLL
+467 PVSARSL

-505 SKREVLS
+505 SRREALS

-545 LARLYDPSKSDPV
+545 LVRLYDPSKSDPV

-730 FLALLIMAPDSRDRA
+730 FLALVIMAPDPRDRA
-745 RRASAFVSISTTGGS
+745 RRASTFVSISTTGGS
-760 SMDSPS
+760 SMNSPS
-766 NMAACAAVGMV
+766 NMAACAA
-777 AAADTGVVTGSV
+777 
-789 AAADAA
+789 AAADAS
-795 AGTAAAADAAAATA
+795 AGT
-809 AAAEANAGATSAAAT
+809 
-824 DAAVANA
+824 V
-831 AAVDA
+831 
-836 DATDAATPETA
+836 DAATLEAA

-945 APSLIDPILAGEADM
+945 APALINPILAGEADM

-1012 FVRSMPVV
+1012 FVRSLPVV

-1093 ALGLAAGIPVVA
+1093 ALGLAVGIPVVA

-1164 RR
+1164 QR

>member
-6 CVRRGGI
+6 CVRRGGS

-32 GASSTCSEI
+32 GASSTYSEI

-57 LLCSLPARDGALAV
+57 LLCSLPARDGALAM

-108 AGALVRSASAA
+108 TGVLVRSASTAED
-119 GGGTPRL
+119 GMPRF
-126 ARGASAAGARVLAE
+126 ARGASAADAGMLMEHRC
-140 RSGGGGASAWVVAV
+140 GGGASAWVVAV

-166 DETGSAAYIVGG
+166 DETGSAAYVVGG

-197 ALVELVFE
+197 ALVELAFE
-205 GLDRLRAHGTCP
+205 GLDRLHAHGACP
-217 SGDRDRFVSPS
+217 SGDRARSVSPS
-228 CGRLRRAAHLV
+228 CGRLRRAARLV

-259 LPVLM
+259 LPVLV

-324 VGSENLGI
+324 AGSENLGI

-341 VDILVISWAFR
+341 VDILAISWAFR
-352 IAQIVGAPRAPR
+352 IAQIVGTPRAPR

-401 VYLVFCAASSDGRIA
+401 VYLVFCAASFDGRIA

-425 VAGALGTALLRSGM
+425 VAGALGAALLRSGM
-439 IVAVA
+439 VVAVA
-444 GGALAATLLLWRMQ
+444 GGAIAATLLLWRMQ
-458 RRLAREGLR
+458 RRLAPEDLR
-467 PVSARLL
+467 PVSARSL
-474 LRVPLIALAL
+474 LRVPLIVLAL

-505 SKREVLS
+505 SRREALS

-535 AIDRVLDAPS
+535 AIDRVLDAPG
-545 LARLYDPSKSDPV
+545 LARLYDPSKSDPA

-618 VMANTETNL
+618 VMANTEANL

-640 LDHPLVRA
+640 LDHPFVRA

-687 RRRRSHA
+687 RRRRSHP

-701 WVVLLIALVGPCNAT
+701 WIVLLIALVGPCNAT

-730 FLALLIMAPDSRDRA
+730 FLALITMAPAPWDRA
-745 RRASAFVSISTTGGS
+745 CRASTFVSISTTGGS

-766 NMAACAAVGMV
+766 NMAACAA
-777 AAADTGVVTGSV
+777 
-789 AAADAA
+789 AAADAS
-795 AGTAAAADAAAATA
+795 AGT
-809 AAAEANAGATSAAAT
+809 
-824 DAAVANA
+824 V
-831 AAVDA
+831 
-836 DATDAATPETA
+836 DAATLEAA
-847 ETAPTAKGH
+847 ETAPAAKGH

-870 GEVIDDFRRVL
+870 GEVIDDFRQVL

-945 APSLIDPILAGEADM
+945 APALINPILAGEADM

-1012 FVRSMPVV
+1012 FVRSLPVV

-1164 RR
+1164 QR

>member
-6 CVRRGGI
+6 CVRRGGS

-32 GASSTCSEI
+32 GASSTYSEI

-82 RRAGRGASPAGESA
+82 RRAGRGASPAGEGA

-102 ASEPEG
+102 ASESEG
-108 AGALVRSASAA
+108 TGVLVRSASTAED
-119 GGGTPRL
+119 GMPRF
-126 ARGASAAGARVLAE
+126 ARGASAADAGMLMEHRC
-140 RSGGGGASAWVVAV
+140 GGGASAWVVAV

-166 DETGSAAYIVGG
+166 DEAGSAAYIVGG

-197 ALVELVFE
+197 ALVELAFE

-217 SGDRDRFVSPS
+217 SGDRTRSVSPS
-228 CGRLRRAAHLV
+228 CGRLRRAVRLV

-259 LPVLM
+259 LPVLV

-270 FMWDTNTQILQWFG
+270 FMWDANTQILQWFG

-324 VGSENLGI
+324 AGSENLGI
-332 FIYAVLQWA
+332 FIYAVLQWI
-341 VDILVISWAFR
+341 VDILAISWAFR
-352 IAQIVGAPRAPR
+352 IAQIVGTPRAPR

-416 FSRRHAVLL
+416 FSRRHTVLL

-467 PVSARLL
+467 PVSAQSL

-694 AVFLVPA
+694 AVFLAPA
-701 WVVLLIALVGPCNAT
+701 WIVLLIALVGPCNAT

-730 FLALLIMAPDSRDRA
+730 FLALITMAPAPWDRA
-745 RRASAFVSISTTGGS
+745 CRASTFVSISTTGGS

-777 AAADTGVVTGSV
+777 AAADTDVVTGSV
-789 AAADAA
+789 AAADATTA
-795 AGTAAAADAAAATA
+795 TATAAAAEANAAATG
-809 AAAEANAGATSAAAT
+809 AAEANAGATSAGAT
-824 DAAVANA
+824 DAAP
-831 AAVDA
+831 
-836 DATDAATPETA
+836 PEAA

-945 APSLIDPILAGEADM
+945 APALINPILAGEADM

-979 HDFGNN
+979 HDFGNS

-1078 YLPFKFFSLVAAVFV
+1078 YLPFKFFSLMAAVFV

-1164 RR
+1164 QR

>member
-140 RSGGGGASAWVVAV
+140 RSGGGGASAWVGAV

-197 ALVELVFE
+197 ALVELAFE

-239 LGAFDRH
+239 LGVFDRH

-259 LPVLM
+259 LPVLI

-324 VGSENLGI
+324 AGSEILGI

-352 IAQIVGAPRAPR
+352 VAQIVGAPRAPR

-401 VYLVFCAASSDGRIA
+401 VYLVFCAASFDGRIA
-416 FSRRHAVLL
+416 FSRRHTVLL

-444 GGALAATLLLWRMQ
+444 GGALAAILLLWRIQ

-467 PVSARLL
+467 RVSARSL

-535 AIDRVLDAPS
+535 AIDRVLDAQS

-565 ASSDDL
+565 ASPDDL

-730 FLALLIMAPDSRDRA
+730 FLALLIMAPDPRDRA
-745 RRASAFVSISTTGGS
+745 RRASTFVSISTTGGS

-777 AAADTGVVTGSV
+777 AAADATT
-789 AAADAA
+789 
-795 AGTAAAADAAAATA
+795 ATA
-809 AAAEANAGATSAAAT
+809 AAAEANAGATSASAT

-836 DATDAATPETA
+836 GATDAAATDAATPEAA

-1164 RR
+1164 QR

>member
-6 CVRRGGI
+6 CVRRGGS

-32 GASSTCSEI
+32 GASSTYSEI

-57 LLCSLPARDGALAV
+57 LLCSLPARDGALAM

-108 AGALVRSASAA
+108 TGVLVRSASTAED
-119 GGGTPRL
+119 GMPRF
-126 ARGASAAGARVLAE
+126 ARGASAADAGMLMEHRC
-140 RSGGGGASAWVVAV
+140 GGGASAWVVAV

-166 DETGSAAYIVGG
+166 DEAGSAAYIVGG

-197 ALVELVFE
+197 ALVELAFE
-205 GLDRLRAHGTCP
+205 GLDRLRAHGTCL
-217 SGDRDRFVSPS
+217 SGDRARSVSPS
-228 CGRLRRAAHLV
+228 CGRLRRAVRLV

-259 LPVLM
+259 LPVLV

-324 VGSENLGI
+324 AGSENLGV

-341 VDILVISWAFR
+341 VDILAISWAFR
-352 IAQIVGAPRAPR
+352 IAQIVGAPHAPH

-425 VAGALGTALLRSGM
+425 VAGALGAALLRSGM

-467 PVSARLL
+467 PVSAQSL

-505 SKREVLS
+505 SKREALS

-701 WVVLLIALVGPCNAT
+701 WIVLLIALVGPCNAT

-730 FLALLIMAPDSRDRA
+730 FLALITMAPAPWDRA
-745 RRASAFVSISTTGGS
+745 RRASTFVSISTTGGS

-777 AAADTGVVTGSV
+777 AAA
-789 AAADAA
+789 
-795 AGTAAAADAAAATA
+795 
-809 AAAEANAGATSAAAT
+809 EANAAAT
-824 DAAVANA
+824 DAATLEA
-831 AAVDA
+831 
-836 DATDAATPETA
+836 A
-847 ETAPTAKGH
+847 ETAPAAKGH

-945 APSLIDPILAGEADM
+945 APALINPILAGEADM

-1012 FVRSMPVV
+1012 FVRSLPVV

-1078 YLPFKFFSLVAAVFV
+1078 YLPFKFFSLMAAVFV

-1164 RR
+1164 QR

>member
-1 MSKSL
+1 M
-6 CVRRGGI
+6 
-13 AAVLLC
+13 
-19 SAVCASGLLLDLS
+19 
-32 GASSTCSEI
+32 
-41 THLFGEVHG
+41 
-50 ASYIVAE
+50 
-57 LLCSLPARDGALAV
+57 
-71 LGLTAALFALF
+71 
-82 RRAGRGASPAGESA
+82 
-96 SALNRG
+96 
-102 ASEPEG
+102 
-108 AGALVRSASAA
+108 
-119 GGGTPRL
+119 
-126 ARGASAAGARVLAE
+126 
-140 RSGGGGASAWVVAV
+140 
-154 LFAAAMLFGRSF
+154 
-166 DETGSAAYIVGG
+166 
-178 ITPAIRSCWYFIGW
+178 
-192 LLPAR
+192 
-197 ALVELVFE
+197 
-205 GLDRLRAHGTCP
+205 
-217 SGDRDRFVSPS
+217 
-228 CGRLRRAAHLV
+228 
-239 LGAFDRH
+239 
-246 PFAAPALVLALCW
+246 
-259 LPVLM
+259 
-264 GYAPAL
+264 
-270 FMWDTNTQILQWFG
+270 
-284 LPNHISSSVDLL
+284 
-296 DSSVLLTQHHPPLHT
+296 
-311 ALVGLCV
+311 
-318 QAGISL
+318 
-324 VGSENLGI
+324 
-332 FIYAVLQWA
+332 
-341 VDILVISWAFR
+341 
-352 IAQIVGAPRAPR
+352 
-364 FVALGFIA
+364 ALGFIA

-401 VYLVFCAASSDGRIA
+401 VYLVFCAASFDGRIA

-439 IVAVA
+439 VVAVA

-474 LRVPLIALAL
+474 LRIPLIALAL

-505 SKREVLS
+505 SKREALS

-618 VMANTETNL
+618 VMVNTETNL

-640 LDHPLVRA
+640 LDHPFVRA

-687 RRRRSHA
+687 RRRRSHP
-694 AVFLVPA
+694 AVVLVPA
-701 WVVLLIALVGPCNAT
+701 WIVLLIALVGPCNAT

-730 FLALLIMAPDSRDRA
+730 FLALLVMAPDPRDRA
-745 RRASAFVSISTTGGS
+745 RRASTFVSISTTGGS

-766 NMAACAAVGMV
+766 NMAACAA
-777 AAADTGVVTGSV
+777 
-789 AAADAA
+789 AAADAS
-795 AGTAAAADAAAATA
+795 AGT
-809 AAAEANAGATSAAAT
+809 
-824 DAAVANA
+824 V
-831 AAVDA
+831 
-836 DATDAATPETA
+836 DAATPEAA
-847 ETAPTAKGH
+847 ETAPTSKGH

-870 GEVIDDFRRVL
+870 GEVIDDFRQVL

-945 APSLIDPILAGEADM
+945 APALIDPILAGEADM

-1012 FVRSMPVV
+1012 FVRSLPVV

-1078 YLPFKFFSLVAAVFV
+1078 YLPFKFFSLMAAVFV

-1164 RR
+1164 QR

>member
-6 CVRRGGI
+6 CVRRGGS

-32 GASSTCSEI
+32 GASSTYSEI
-41 THLFGEVHG
+41 AHLFGEVHG

-108 AGALVRSASAA
+108 TGVLVRSASTAED
-119 GGGTPRL
+119 GMPRF
-126 ARGASAAGARVLAE
+126 ARGASAADAGEFAKP
-140 RSGGGGASAWVVAV
+140 RSGGGASAWVVAV

-166 DETGSAAYIVGG
+166 DETGSAAYVVGG

-197 ALVELVFE
+197 ALVELAFE

-217 SGDRDRFVSPS
+217 SGDRARSVSPS

-259 LPVLM
+259 LPVLI

-270 FMWDTNTQILQWFG
+270 FMWDTNTQVLQWFG

-296 DSSVLLTQHHPPLHT
+296 DSSVLFTQHHPPLHT

-324 VGSENLGI
+324 AGSENLGI
-332 FIYAVLQWA
+332 FIYAVLQWTA
-341 VDILVISWAFR
+341 DILAISWAFR

-416 FSRRHAVLL
+416 FSRRHTVLL

-439 IVAVA
+439 VVAVA

-467 PVSARLL
+467 PVSARSL

-505 SKREVLS
+505 SKREALS

-565 ASSDDL
+565 ASPDDL

-604 HAMSWSYTSYFSSL
+604 HAMSWSYSSYFSSL

-640 LDHPLVRA
+640 LDHPFVRA

-694 AVFLVPA
+694 AVFLAPA
-701 WVVLLIALVGPCNAT
+701 WIVLLIALVGPCNAT

-723 PVALLVP
+723 PLALLVP
-730 FLALLIMAPDSRDRA
+730 FLALITMAPDPRDCA
-745 RRASAFVSISTTGGS
+745 RRASTFVSISTTGGS

-766 NMAACAAVGMV
+766 NMTACAAVGMV
-777 AAADTGVVTGSV
+777 AAADTDVVTGSV
-789 AAADAA
+789 AAADA
-795 AGTAAAADAAAATA
+795 TTATA
-809 AAAEANAGATSAAAT
+809 AAAEANAAAT
-824 DAAVANA
+824 DAAATGAAEANA
-831 AAVDA
+831 G
-836 DATDAATPETA
+836 ATDAATPEAA

-945 APSLIDPILAGEADM
+945 APALINPILAGEADM

-1012 FVRSMPVV
+1012 FVRSLPVV

-1164 RR
+1164 QR

>member
-6 CVRRGGI
+6 CVCRGGS

-19 SAVCASGLLLDLS
+19 SSVCASGLLLDLS
-32 GASSTCSEI
+32 GASSTYSEI

-82 RRAGRGASPAGESA
+82 RRAD
-96 SALNRG
+96 RG

-108 AGALVRSASAA
+108 TGVLVRSASTAED
-119 GGGTPRL
+119 GMPRF
-126 ARGASAAGARVLAE
+126 ARGASAADAGILVEHRC
-140 RSGGGGASAWVVAV
+140 GGGASAWVVAV

-166 DETGSAAYIVGG
+166 DEAGSAAYIVGG

-197 ALVELVFE
+197 ALVELAFE
-205 GLDRLRAHGTCP
+205 GLDRLRAHGACP
-217 SGDRDRFVSPS
+217 SGDRARSVSPS
-228 CGRLRRAAHLV
+228 CGRLRRAARLV
-239 LGAFDRH
+239 LGAFDRR

-259 LPVLM
+259 LPVLV

-324 VGSENLGI
+324 AGSENLGI
-332 FIYAVLQWA
+332 FIYAVLQWI
-341 VDILVISWAFR
+341 VDIFAISWAFR

-393 LLLFAIEL
+393 LLLLAIEL
-401 VYLVFCAASSDGRIA
+401 VYLVFCAASFDGRIA

-439 IVAVA
+439 VVAVA

-467 PVSARLL
+467 PVSARSL
-474 LRVPLIALAL
+474 LRIPLIALAL

-505 SKREVLS
+505 SKREALS

-535 AIDRVLDAPS
+535 AIDRVLDAPG

-640 LDHPLVRA
+640 LDHPFVRA

-809 AAAEANAGATSAAAT
+809 AAAEANAGATGAAE
-824 DAAVANA
+824 ANA
-831 AAVDA
+831 GATSAG
-836 DATDAATPETA
+836 ATDAATPEAA

-945 APSLIDPILAGEADM
+945 APALINPILAGEADM

-1012 FVRSMPVV
+1012 FVRSLPVV

-1164 RR
+1164 QR

>member
-6 CVRRGGI
+6 CVRRGGS

-32 GASSTCSEI
+32 GASSTYSEI

-50 ASYIVAE
+50 TSYIVAE

-108 AGALVRSASAA
+108 TGVLVRSASTAED
-119 GGGTPRL
+119 GMPRF
-126 ARGASAAGARVLAE
+126 ARGASAADAGMLVEHRC
-140 RSGGGGASAWVVAV
+140 GGGASAWVVAV

-166 DETGSAAYIVGG
+166 DEAGSAAYIVGG

-205 GLDRLRAHGTCP
+205 GLDRLRAHGTCL
-217 SGDRDRFVSPS
+217 SGGRDRFVSPS

-246 PFAAPALVLALCW
+246 PFAASALVLALCW
-259 LPVLM
+259 LPVLI

-324 VGSENLGI
+324 AGSENLGI

-341 VDILVISWAFR
+341 VDILAISWAFR
-352 IAQIVGAPRAPR
+352 IAQIVGAPHAPH

-401 VYLVFCAASSDGRIA
+401 VYLVFCAASFDGRIA

-425 VAGALGTALLRSGM
+425 VAGALGAALLRSGM
-439 IVAVA
+439 VVAVA

-467 PVSARLL
+467 PVSARSL
-474 LRVPLIALAL
+474 LRIPLIALAL

-505 SKREVLS
+505 SKREALS

-535 AIDRVLDAPS
+535 VIDRVLDAPS

-640 LDHPLVRA
+640 LDHPFVRA

-687 RRRRSHA
+687 RRRRSHP

-701 WVVLLIALVGPCNAT
+701 WIVLLIALVGPCNAT

-730 FLALLIMAPDSRDRA
+730 FLALITMAPAPWDRA
-745 RRASAFVSISTTGGS
+745 CRASTFVSISTTGGS

-777 AAADTGVVTGSV
+777 AAADATT
-789 AAADAA
+789 
-795 AGTAAAADAAAATA
+795 ATA
-809 AAAEANAGATSAAAT
+809 AAAEANAA
-824 DAAVANA
+824 
-831 AAVDA
+831 
-836 DATDAATPETA
+836 ATDAATPEAA

-892 SSDRTAQVA
+892 SNDRTAQVA

-945 APSLIDPILAGEADM
+945 APALIDPILAGEADM

-1012 FVRSMPVV
+1012 FVRSLPVV

-1093 ALGLAAGIPVVA
+1093 ALGLAVGIPVVA

-1164 RR
+1164 QR

>member
-6 CVRRGGI
+6 CVRRGGS

-32 GASSTCSEI
+32 GASSTYSEI

-50 ASYIVAE
+50 TSYIVAE

-102 ASEPEG
+102 ASELEG
-108 AGALVRSASAA
+108 TGVLVRSASTAED
-119 GGGTPRL
+119 GMPRF
-126 ARGASAAGARVLAE
+126 ARGASAADAGMLMEHRC
-140 RSGGGGASAWVVAV
+140 GGGASAWVVAV

-166 DETGSAAYIVGG
+166 DEAGSAAYIVGG

-197 ALVELVFE
+197 ALVELAFE

-217 SGDRDRFVSPS
+217 SGDRARSVSPS
-228 CGRLRRAAHLV
+228 CGRLRRAVRLV
-239 LGAFDRH
+239 LGTFDRH

-259 LPVLM
+259 LPVLV

-324 VGSENLGI
+324 AGSENLGI
-332 FIYAVLQWA
+332 FIYAVLQWI
-341 VDILVISWAFR
+341 VDILAISWAFR

-401 VYLVFCAASSDGRIA
+401 VYLVFCAASFDGRIA

-425 VAGALGTALLRSGM
+425 VAGALGAALLRSGM
-439 IVAVA
+439 VVAVA
-444 GGALAATLLLWRMQ
+444 GGAIAATLLLWRMQ
-458 RRLAREGLR
+458 RRLAPEDLR
-467 PVSARLL
+467 PVSARSL

-505 SKREVLS
+505 SRREALS

-535 AIDRVLDAPS
+535 AIDRVLDAPG

-640 LDHPLVRA
+640 LDHPFVRA

-665 LTLTMQAAL
+665 LTLTLQAAL

-687 RRRRSHA
+687 RRRRSHP

-701 WVVLLIALVGPCNAT
+701 WIVLLIALVGPCNAT

-730 FLALLIMAPDSRDRA
+730 FLALLVMAPDPRDRA
-745 RRASAFVSISTTGGS
+745 RRASTFVSISTTGGS

-777 AAADTGVVTGSV
+777 AAA
-789 AAADAA
+789 
-795 AGTAAAADAAAATA
+795 
-809 AAAEANAGATSAAAT
+809 EANAA
-824 DAAVANA
+824 
-831 AAVDA
+831 
-836 DATDAATPETA
+836 ATDAATPEAA

-870 GEVIDDFRRVL
+870 GEVIDDFRQVL

-936 GDSTYPADA
+936 GDSTYPADVA
-945 APSLIDPILAGEADM
+945 SALINPILAGEADM

-985 LVRWLIRLMYGY
+985 LVRWLIRLMCGY

-1012 FVRSMPVV
+1012 FVRSLPVV

-1164 RR
+1164 QR

>member
-6 CVRRGGI
+6 CVCRGGS

-19 SAVCASGLLLDLS
+19 SSVCASGLLLDLS
-32 GASSTCSEI
+32 GASSTYSEI

-82 RRAGRGASPAGESA
+82 RRAD
-96 SALNRG
+96 RG

-108 AGALVRSASAA
+108 TGVLVRSASTAED
-119 GGGTPRL
+119 GMPRF
-126 ARGASAAGARVLAE
+126 ARGASAADAGILVEHRC
-140 RSGGGGASAWVVAV
+140 GGGASAWVVAV

-166 DETGSAAYIVGG
+166 DEAGSAAYIVGG

-197 ALVELVFE
+197 ALVELAFE
-205 GLDRLRAHGTCP
+205 GLDRLRAHGACP
-217 SGDRDRFVSPS
+217 SGDRARSVSPS
-228 CGRLRRAAHLV
+228 CGRLRRAARLV
-239 LGAFDRH
+239 LGAFDRR

-259 LPVLM
+259 LPVLI

-324 VGSENLGI
+324 AGSENLGI
-332 FIYAVLQWA
+332 FIYAVLQWI
-341 VDILVISWAFR
+341 VDILAISWAFR
-352 IAQIVGAPRAPR
+352 IAQIVGAPHAPH

-425 VAGALGTALLRSGM
+425 VAGALGAALLRSGM

-467 PVSARLL
+467 PVSARSL
-474 LRVPLIALAL
+474 LRIPLIALAL
-484 VIAVNLLLARVV
+484 VIAANLLLARVV

-505 SKREVLS
+505 SKREALS

-627 IYSDIASYFSFHQ
+627 IYSDIASYFSLHQ

-701 WVVLLIALVGPCNAT
+701 WIVLLIALVGPCNAT

-730 FLALLIMAPDSRDRA
+730 FLALITMAPAPWDRA
-745 RRASAFVSISTTGGS
+745 CRASTFVSILTTGGS

-777 AAADTGVVTGSV
+777 AAADTDVVTGSV
-789 AAADAA
+789 AAADA
-795 AGTAAAADAAAATA
+795 TAATA

-824 DAAVANA
+824 YAAVANA

-836 DATDAATPETA
+836 GATDAATPEAA
-847 ETAPTAKGH
+847 ETVPTAKGH

-936 GDSTYPADA
+936 GDGTYPADA

-1093 ALGLAAGIPVVA
+1093 ALGLAVGIPVVA

-1164 RR
+1164 QR

>member
-6 CVRRGGI
+6 CVRRGGC

-32 GASSTCSEI
+32 GASSTYSEI

-71 LGLTAALFALF
+71 LGLTAALFVLF
-82 RRAGRGASPAGESA
+82 RRAGRGASAAEESA
-96 SALNRG
+96 SVLNSG

-108 AGALVRSASAA
+108 AGVLVRSASTAED
-119 GGGTPRL
+119 GTPGL
-126 ARGASAAGARVLAE
+126 ACGASATSTATADAGTLAE
-140 RSGGGGASAWVVAV
+140 HRGGGGASAWVVAV

-166 DETGSAAYIVGG
+166 DETGSAAYVVGG

-217 SGDRDRFVSPS
+217 SGDRARSFSPL

-259 LPVLM
+259 LPVLI

-324 VGSENLGI
+324 AGSENLGI

-341 VDILVISWAFR
+341 VDILAISWAFR

-364 FVALGFIA
+364 LVALGFIA
-372 LVPAYSNYSVLVT
+372 LVPVYSNYSVLVT

-425 VAGALGTALLRSGM
+425 VVGALGTALLRSGM
-439 IVAVA
+439 VVAVA
-444 GGALAATLLLWRMQ
+444 GGALATILLLWRMQ

-467 PVSARLL
+467 PVSARSL

-505 SKREVLS
+505 SKREMLS

-518 ARFMRDRP
+518 ARLMRDRP

-701 WVVLLIALVGPCNAT
+701 WIVLLIALVGPCNAT

-730 FLALLIMAPDSRDRA
+730 FLALLVMAPDPRDRA
-745 RRASAFVSISTTGGS
+745 RRASTFVSISTTGRS

-766 NMAACAAVGMV
+766 NAAACAAVGMV
-777 AAADTGVVTGSV
+777 AAADTASAAGSV
-789 AAADAA
+789 AAAA
-795 AGTAAAADAAAATA
+795 TSTATA
-809 AAAEANAGATSAAAT
+809 AATEAGAATTDAGATSAAAVDAAEVNAGATSAAAT
-824 DAAVANA
+824 DAA
-831 AAVDA
+831 
-836 DATDAATPETA
+836 TPEAA
-847 ETAPTAKGH
+847 ETVPTAKGH

-945 APSLIDPILAGEADM
+945 APALIDPILAGEADM

-1012 FVRSMPVV
+1012 FVRSLPVV

-1037 GWRIKEVPIDY
+1037 GWRIKEMPIDY

-1151 LDVYRAEDEMRRR
+1151 LDVYRAEYEMRRR
-1164 RR
+1164 QR

>member
-6 CVRRGGI
+6 CVRRGGS

-32 GASSTCSEI
+32 GASSTYSEI

-57 LLCSLPARDGALAV
+57 LLCSLPVRDGALAV

-102 ASEPEG
+102 ASESEG
-108 AGALVRSASAA
+108 TGVLVRSASTAED
-119 GGGTPRL
+119 GMPRF
-126 ARGASAAGARVLAE
+126 ARGASAADAGILVEHRC
-140 RSGGGGASAWVVAV
+140 GGGASAWVVAV

-166 DETGSAAYIVGG
+166 DEAGSAAYIVGG

-197 ALVELVFE
+197 ALVELAFE

-217 SGDRDRFVSPS
+217 SGDCARSASPS
-228 CGRLRRAAHLV
+228 CGRMRRAAHLV

-259 LPVLM
+259 FPVLI

-324 VGSENLGI
+324 AGSENLGI
-332 FIYAVLQWA
+332 FIYTVLQWT
-341 VDILVISWAFR
+341 VDILAISWAFR

-401 VYLVFCAASSDGRIA
+401 VYLVFCAASPDGRIA
-416 FSRRHAVLL
+416 FSRRHTVLL

-439 IVAVA
+439 VVVVA

-467 PVSARLL
+467 PVSARSL
-474 LRVPLIALAL
+474 LRIPLIALAL
-484 VIAVNLLLARVV
+484 VIAVNLLLVRVV

-505 SKREVLS
+505 SKREALS

-640 LDHPLVRA
+640 LDHPFVRA

-701 WVVLLIALVGPCNAT
+701 WIVLLIALVGPCNAT
-716 TYFRYAY
+716 TYFRYAF

-730 FLALLIMAPDSRDRA
+730 FLALLVMAPDPRDRA
-745 RRASAFVSISTTGGS
+745 RRASTFVSISTTGGS

-766 NMAACAAVGMV
+766 NMAACAA
-777 AAADTGVVTGSV
+777 
-789 AAADAA
+789 AAADAS
-795 AGTAAAADAAAATA
+795 AGT
-809 AAAEANAGATSAAAT
+809 
-824 DAAVANA
+824 V
-831 AAVDA
+831 
-836 DATDAATPETA
+836 DAATPEAA

-870 GEVIDDFRRVL
+870 GEVIDDFRQVL

-945 APSLIDPILAGEADM
+945 APALINPILAGEADM

-1012 FVRSMPVV
+1012 FVRSLPVV

-1164 RR
+1164 

>member
-6 CVRRGGI
+6 CVRRGGS

-32 GASSTCSEI
+32 GASSTYSEI

-57 LLCSLPARDGALAV
+57 LLCSLPARDGALAM

-102 ASEPEG
+102 ASESEG
-108 AGALVRSASAA
+108 TGVLVRSASTAED
-119 GGGTPRL
+119 GMPRF
-126 ARGASAAGARVLAE
+126 ARGASAADAGMLMEHRC
-140 RSGGGGASAWVVAV
+140 GGGASAWVVAV

-166 DETGSAAYIVGG
+166 DEAGSAAYIVGG

-197 ALVELVFE
+197 ALVELAFE
-205 GLDRLRAHGTCP
+205 GLDRLRAHGACP
-217 SGDRDRFVSPS
+217 SGDRARSVSPS
-228 CGRLRRAAHLV
+228 CGRLRRAARLV

-246 PFAAPALVLALCW
+246 PFSAPALVLALCW
-259 LPVLM
+259 LPVLV

-324 VGSENLGI
+324 AGSENLGI
-332 FIYAVLQWA
+332 FIYAVLQWI
-341 VDILVISWAFR
+341 VDILAISWAFR

-401 VYLVFCAASSDGRIA
+401 VYLVFCAASFDGRIA

-425 VAGALGTALLRSGM
+425 VAGALGAALLRSGM
-439 IVAVA
+439 VVAVA

-458 RRLAREGLR
+458 RRLAPEDLR
-467 PVSARLL
+467 PVSARSL
-474 LRVPLIALAL
+474 LRAPLIALAL

-505 SKREVLS
+505 SRREALS

-526 DAVQPEDLR
+526 DAVQPEDLC

-545 LARLYDPSKSDPV
+545 LVRLYDPSKSDPV

-618 VMANTETNL
+618 VMANAETNL

-640 LDHPLVRA
+640 LDYPFVRA

-701 WVVLLIALVGPCNAT
+701 WIVLLIALVGPCNAT

-730 FLALLIMAPDSRDRA
+730 FLALLVMAPDPRDRA
-745 RRASAFVSISTTGGS
+745 HHASTFVSISTTGGS

-766 NMAACAAVGMV
+766 NTAACAAVGMV
-777 AAADTGVVTGSV
+777 AVAGAGVVTGSV
-789 AAADAA
+789 AAAGAA
-795 AGTAAAADAAAATA
+795 EATA
-809 AAAEANAGATSAAAT
+809 AAAEANAGATDAGATGAAE
-824 DAAVANA
+824 ANA
-831 AAVDA
+831 GATSAG
-836 DATDAATPETA
+836 ATDAATPEAA

-870 GEVIDDFRRVL
+870 GEVIDDFRQVL

-945 APSLIDPILAGEADM
+945 APALINPILAGEADM

-1012 FVRSMPVV
+1012 FVRSLPVV

-1048 RDRPAGSVSKLSTVS
+1048 RDRPTGSVSKLSTVS

-1093 ALGLAAGIPVVA
+1093 ALGLAVGIPVVA

-1164 RR
+1164 QR

>member
-6 CVRRGGI
+6 CVHRGGS

-32 GASSTCSEI
+32 GASSTYSEI

-57 LLCSLPARDGALAV
+57 LLCSLPTRDGALAV

-82 RRAGRGASPAGESA
+82 RHAGRGASPAGESA

-108 AGALVRSASAA
+108 TGVLVRSASTAED
-119 GGGTPRL
+119 GMPRF
-126 ARGASAAGARVLAE
+126 ARGASAADAGEFAKP
-140 RSGGGGASAWVVAV
+140 RSGGGASAWVVAV

-166 DETGSAAYIVGG
+166 DEAGSAAYIVGG
-178 ITPAIRSCWYFIGW
+178 ITPVIRSCWYFIGW

-197 ALVELVFE
+197 ALVELAFE
-205 GLDRLRAHGTCP
+205 GLDRLRAHGACP
-217 SGDRDRFVSPS
+217 SGDRARSVSPS
-228 CGRLRRAAHLV
+228 CGRLRRAARLV

-259 LPVLM
+259 LPVLV

-324 VGSENLGI
+324 ADSENLGI
-332 FIYAVLQWA
+332 FIYAVLQWI
-341 VDILVISWAFR
+341 VDILAISWAFR

-401 VYLVFCAASSDGRIA
+401 VYLVFCAASFDGRIA

-439 IVAVA
+439 VVAVA

-467 PVSARLL
+467 PVSARPL
-474 LRVPLIALAL
+474 LRIPLIALAL

-505 SKREVLS
+505 SKREALS
-512 IPMQQV
+512 IPLQQV

-535 AIDRVLDAPS
+535 AIDRVLDAPG

-640 LDHPLVRA
+640 LDHPFVRA

-701 WVVLLIALVGPCNAT
+701 WIVLLIALVGPCNAT

-730 FLALLIMAPDSRDRA
+730 FLALITMAPAPWDRA
-745 RRASAFVSISTTGGS
+745 RRASTFVSISTTGGGS

-766 NMAACAAVGMV
+766 NMAACAA
-777 AAADTGVVTGSV
+777 
-789 AAADAA
+789 AAADAS
-795 AGTAAAADAAAATA
+795 AGTV
-809 AAAEANAGATSAAAT
+809 G
-824 DAAVANA
+824 
-831 AAVDA
+831 
-836 DATDAATPETA
+836 AATPEAA
-847 ETAPTAKGH
+847 ETVPTAKGH

-1164 RR
+1164 QR